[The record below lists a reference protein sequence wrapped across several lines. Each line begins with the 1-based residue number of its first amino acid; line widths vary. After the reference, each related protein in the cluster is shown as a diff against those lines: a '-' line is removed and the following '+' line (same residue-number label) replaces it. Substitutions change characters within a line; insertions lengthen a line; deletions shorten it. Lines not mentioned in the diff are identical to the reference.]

1 MRHESTNVKNKSSS
15 TSVFGKRKEPH
26 TVIIARGDKV
36 SHFTIKPWLAT
47 ALMGTVATLAVGY
60 LAATTYLVFRD
71 DILSAASAHQARV
84 QQSYED
90 RIAALRAQVDRITSR
105 QMLDQQLVE
114 SKVTELLSRQSA
126 LSARHG
132 KVTPAPAEQPDA
144 QGSDAQDIET
154 PSIETP
160 GQDKPQ
166 AMIDTDDASL
176 KLASVMPLL
185 SQSDG
190 ETSDSA
196 ADRADRNF
204 VAINKSL
211 QAVEADQIHKLDAMA
226 TSAYREASAL
236 GDALRTAGVNVEEDY
251 GKDDVGGPLVPLD
264 QAGMFDAKVKE
275 LDEVLEHVSTLKQE
289 AGAMPFSNPAPGR
302 SVSSRFGVRTD
313 PLLGTPAMHSGMD
326 FRAPTGTPI
335 LATGYGTVVEA
346 GWNGGYGQM
355 VEVKHANG
363 FTTRFGHMSA
373 IHVSVGDEVKPGD
386 VLGEVGSTGRSTGPH
401 MHYEVRRNGQAIDPS
416 DFLAAGK
423 RIQRYLAQL

>member
-1 MRHESTNVKNKSSS
+1 MVRHESTQVKNKSSS

-36 SHFTIKPWLAT
+36 RHFTIKPWLAT
-47 ALMGTVATLAVGY
+47 TLTGTITALAVGY

-71 DILSAASAHQARV
+71 DILSASSAHQARM
-84 QQSYED
+84 QQAYED

-114 SKVTELLSRQSA
+114 SKVSELLSRQNA
-126 LSARHG
+126 LNSRHG
-132 KVTPAPAEQPDA
+132 QAEPTAAQSETP
-144 QGSDAQDIET
+144 GIET
-154 PSIETP
+154 PSIESP
-160 GQDKPQ
+160 GGDKPQ
-166 AMIDTDDASL
+166 AMIDTDGVPL

-185 SQSDG
+185 PATDG
-190 ETSDSA
+190 ETPDSA

-211 QAVEADQIHKLDAMA
+211 QAVEADQLRKLDNMS
-226 TSAYREASAL
+226 TSAYQQASAL
-236 GDALRTAGVNVEEDY
+236 GDALRTAGVTVEDDY

-275 LDEVLEHVSTLKQE
+275 LDEVLDHVSTLKQE
-289 AGAMPFSNPAPGR
+289 AIALPFSNPAPGR

-335 LATGYGTVVEA
+335 LATGYGTVIEA

-363 FTTRFGHMSA
+363 FTTRFAHMSA
-373 IHVSVGDEVKPGD
+373 IHVSVGDKVKPGD

-401 MHYEVRRNGQAIDPS
+401 MHYEVRRNGQAIDPA

-423 RIQRYLAQL
+423 RIERYLARS

>member
-1 MRHESTNVKNKSSS
+1 MRHESTPVKSKSSS

-26 TVIIARGDKV
+26 TVIIARGDQV

-47 ALMGTVATLAVGY
+47 AMMGTVATLAVGY

-71 DILSAASAHQARV
+71 DILSAASAHQARM
-84 QQSYED
+84 QQAYED

-105 QMLDQQLVE
+105 QLLDQQLVE
-114 SKVTELLSRQSA
+114 SKVSELLSRQSA
-126 LSARHG
+126 LNERHG
-132 KVTPAPAEQPDA
+132 QLAPVAAQPEA
-144 QGSDAQDIET
+144 QQEAPGIET

-166 AMIDTDDASL
+166 AMIDMDGTSL
-176 KLASVMPLL
+176 ALASVMPLL
-185 SQSDG
+185 SASAG
-190 ETSDSA
+190 ETQETA

-211 QAVEADQIHKLDAMA
+211 QAVEADQLHKLDTMA
-226 TSAYREASAL
+226 TSAYQEESAL
-236 GDALRTAGVNVEEDY
+236 GDALRTAGVNVEDDY
-251 GKDDVGGPLVPLD
+251 GKADVGGPLVPID
-264 QAGMFDAKVKE
+264 PAGMFDTKVKE
-275 LDEVLEHVSTLKQE
+275 LDEVLDRVGTLKQE
-289 AGAMPFSNPAPGR
+289 ARALPFANPAPGR

-313 PLLGTPAMHSGMD
+313 PLLGTPALHAGMD

-373 IHVSVGDEVKPGD
+373 IHVSVGEAVKPGD

-423 RIQRYLAQL
+423 RIQRYLART